1 MIKYYV
7 FIIKTYLFLFS
18 LDLRALCIQH
28 NVPLPKGLAGGEG
41 NQPVVRDDMPQPGLA
56 PARFLNR
63 FRQKLAERERRHL
76 MNRRLL
82 IPRFL
87 VRPRPS
93 VMDIANSQLSPAES
107 DDAEN
112 EEEAPFNFGDN

>member
-1 MIKYYV
+1 LLIYFV
-7 FIIKTYLFLFS
+7 AFS
-18 LDLRALCIQH
+18 DLRVLCIQH

-41 NQPVVRDDMPQPGLA
+41 NQPVVRADIPQPGLA
-56 PARFLNR
+56 PARYLNR

-93 VMDIANSQLSPAES
+93 VMDIANSQVTSAES
-107 DDAEN
+107 DDADN
-112 EEEAPFNFGDN
+112 EEQEAPFNFGDN

>member
-1 MIKYYV
+1 MP
-7 FIIKTYLFLFS
+7 
-18 LDLRALCIQH
+18 Q
-28 NVPLPKGLAGGEG
+28 GLAGGEG
-41 NQPVVRDDMPQPGLA
+41 NQPVVRADMPQPGLA

-87 VRPRPS
+87 VRPKPS

-107 DDAEN
+107 DAEADN
-112 EEEAPFNFGDN
+112 EEETPFNFGDS